1 MMREKGE
8 LLLEKIRKEEGVNQA
23 DFFDLG
29 ILTFTD
35 DVREMCIQ
43 NTCGRYNRAWNC
55 PPVCGTIEELE
66 TVCRGFSKGILV
78 NSVTHLEDSFDW
90 EGMMEGGKGLCELLI
105 KTKKFA
111 GDTGMEDFRVF
122 GGGGCHG
129 CEDCS
134 YPDVPCHHPD
144 SLFTPI
150 EACGINV
157 MLLAKD
163 AGFKYI
169 NGQNTVTFF
178 GMILFNE

>member
-1 MMREKGE
+1 MQDKGE
-8 LLLEKIRKEEGVNQA
+8 QLLEKIRAEEVTNQA

-29 ILTFTD
+29 LLTFTD
-35 DVREMCIQ
+35 DVRHMCEQ

-55 PPVCGTIEELE
+55 PPLCGTVAELE
-66 TVCRGFSKGILV
+66 AACKRFSRGILV
-78 NSVTHLEDSFDW
+78 NCVKHIEDSFDW
-90 EGMMEGGKGLCELLI
+90 QGMQDGGRDLSELLVGV
-105 KTKKFA
+105 KGFA
-111 GDTGMEDFRVF
+111 EELGLVDYRIF

-129 CEDCS
+129 CEECS
-134 YPDVPCHHPD
+134 YPDVPCRFPD
-144 SLFTPI
+144 LLFTPI

-178 GMILFNE
+178 GMILMND